1 MALMYIIWFVG
12 GIKELVI
19 EYVLNQHRQ
28 DLISILEAQDVEQ
41 HYSVVVQ

>member
-1 MALMYIIWFVG
+1 MYINISYCW
-12 GIKELVI
+12 GIEELVI

-28 DLISILEAQDVEQ
+28 DLISILEAQDVEL